1 LDDKSI
7 FDASRTEKDTLM
19 DLGRYDKQEQL
30 CDGDE
35 YALSLNVSHMYS
47 TDLGGAGIVYFRMT
61 EGDYVVEDTI
71 PIFTLPVTEETETA
85 KEESSSFS
93 PVVIGGAAALVLI
106 VVVAMTMLLR
116 GRGKESVE
124 DAVES
129 FGGVE
134 QMDPVEAY
142 VQQLVGQGYEE
153 QMARQYAQQYYASY
167 YDQQK
172 GQGG

>member
-1 LDDKSI
+1 
-7 FDASRTEKDTLM
+7 M
-19 DLGRYDKQEQL
+19 
-30 CDGDE
+30 
-35 YALSLNVSHMYS
+35 
-47 TDLGGAGIVYFRMT
+47 
-61 EGDYVVEDTI
+61 
-71 PIFTLPVTEETETA
+71 
-85 KEESSSFS
+85 
-93 PVVIGGAAALVLI
+93 GGAAALVLI
-106 VVVAMTMLLR
+106 GVVALTMLLR
-116 GRGKESVE
+116 GRGKEEIE